1 MSDLFDKGIKLS
13 SGFSLG
19 AKSPLD
25 TREVVEDI
33 SERDALITSNIAYEG
48 MIVYVKTEKKHY
60 KLVNLTTP
68 KWEELGSGS
77 GGDLSD
83 YQKIDEDT
91 LTTNDKTIPGA
102 IYELDAEIG
111 NATHYEK
118 DDTNTGLIVVA
129 DGTLTDNTTEIEE
142 KDVLGIAAVGEY
154 VKLVNA
160 TGINKILEDT
170 DDRLNK
176 IETVKN
182 ADFKQAIIDEVLDGV
197 QPKYVTQAEYDSLSD
212 VDKNNPKI
220 EYHITDA
227 PIVEY
232 QLKTDNTLTTT
243 DKTTTGAINELDAEI
258 GDLSTLKTTDKT
270 SIVDS
275 MNELFDDKVNTT
287 DVVDNLTST
296 DIDKPLSA
304 NQGKVLKDEIGDLN
318 DLTTT
323 NQNDLVSAINEHDIE
338 IGDLTQLKTTN
349 QTSLVE
355 STNELVDEI
364 GDKREFTPKHYELD
378 NATGVYEV
386 VADNAEPF
394 DELTQ
399 VKLTDAN
406 KNNESTPFV
415 VGDKVNLVDEVTTKP
430 ASGVFKYI
438 DNAILSAQLSGEEVD
453 LSGYQEKQDD
463 ALKTNDK
470 TVTGAINQLVDILTV
485 APTYVEPTLALTANP
500 STLKQ
505 EVGTK
510 ITPIL
515 SYTFTQND
523 AGAETSHTF
532 SPVDSETQAQLT
544 IVEGD
549 NIEYSVTVN
558 YGAGTQKADNFG
570 NLSGEAIQAG
580 SLTKTLKYVGYRKN
594 FYVADAGTVA
604 PTDSAEVR
612 ALTSFSTG
620 TQRIN
625 VAPNSQRI
633 VVACPSTK
641 TLTSAKYVEQG
652 NAEYKDNFT
661 LTTVQVSGATDGV
674 DLINYNVYTYVFAI
688 PNSAAMTF
696 NISIA

>member
-60 KLVNLTTP
+60 KLVDLTTP
-68 KWEELGSGS
+68 EWKELGSGS

-102 IYELDAEIG
+102 INELDAEIG
-111 NATHYEK
+111 NTTHYEK

-142 KDVLGIAAVGEY
+142 KDVLGIATVGEY

-170 DDRLNK
+170 DDRLDK

-212 VDKNNPKI
+212 LDKNNPKI

-232 QLKTDNTLTTT
+232 QLKTDDDLTTT

-258 GDLSTLKTTDKT
+258 GD
-270 SIVDS
+270 
-275 MNELFDDKVNTT
+275 
-287 DVVDNLTST
+287 
-296 DIDKPLSA
+296 
-304 NQGKVLKDEIGDLN
+304 
-318 DLTTT
+318 
-323 NQNDLVSAINEHDIE
+323 
-338 IGDLTQLKTTN
+338 
-349 QTSLVE
+349 
-355 STNELVDEI
+355 
-364 GDKREFTPKHYELD
+364 KREFTPKHYELD
-378 NATGVYEV
+378 SATGVYEV

-438 DNAILSAQLSGEEVD
+438 DNAIAQAQLGGEEVD

-558 YGAGTQKADNFG
+558 YGAGAQKADNFG

-633 VVACPSTK
+633 VIACPGTK
-641 TLTSAKYVEQG
+641 TLASAKYVEQG

-661 LTTVQVSGATDGV
+661 LTTVQVSGATDGK
-674 DLINYNVYTYVFAI
+674 DLIDYNVYTYVFAI

>member
-60 KLVNLTTP
+60 KLVDLTTP
-68 KWEELGSGS
+68 EWEELGSGS

-102 IYELDAEIG
+102 INELDAEIG
-111 NATHYEK
+111 NTTHYEK
-118 DDTNTGLIVVA
+118 DDANTGLIVVA

-142 KDVLGIAAVGEY
+142 KDVLGIATVGEY

-170 DDRLNK
+170 DDRLDK

-182 ADFKQAIIDEVLDGV
+182 ADFKQAIIDEILDGV

-212 VDKNNPKI
+212 SDKNNPKI

-232 QLKTDNTLTTT
+232 QLKTDDDLTTT

-258 GDLSTLKTTDKT
+258 GD
-270 SIVDS
+270 
-275 MNELFDDKVNTT
+275 
-287 DVVDNLTST
+287 
-296 DIDKPLSA
+296 
-304 NQGKVLKDEIGDLN
+304 
-318 DLTTT
+318 
-323 NQNDLVSAINEHDIE
+323 
-338 IGDLTQLKTTN
+338 
-349 QTSLVE
+349 
-355 STNELVDEI
+355 
-364 GDKREFTPKHYELD
+364 KREFTPKHYELD
-378 NATGVYEV
+378 SATGVYEV

-438 DNAILSAQLSGEEVD
+438 DNAIAQAQLGGEEVD

-532 SPVDSETQAQLT
+532 SPIDSETQAQLT

-580 SLTKTLKYVGYRKN
+580 SLTEALKYVGYRKK

-612 ALTSFSTG
+612 ALTAFSTG

-633 VVACPSTK
+633 VIACPSTK

>member
-60 KLVNLTTP
+60 KLVDLTTP
-68 KWEELGSGS
+68 EWKELGSGS

-102 IYELDAEIG
+102 INELDAEIG

-142 KDVLGIAAVGEY
+142 KDVLGIATVGEY

-170 DDRLNK
+170 DDRLDK

-182 ADFKQAIIDEVLDGV
+182 ADFKQAIIDEILDGV

-212 VDKNNPKI
+212 ADKNNPKI

-232 QLKTDNTLTTT
+232 QLKTDDDLTTT

-258 GDLSTLKTTDKT
+258 GD
-270 SIVDS
+270 
-275 MNELFDDKVNTT
+275 
-287 DVVDNLTST
+287 
-296 DIDKPLSA
+296 
-304 NQGKVLKDEIGDLN
+304 
-318 DLTTT
+318 
-323 NQNDLVSAINEHDIE
+323 
-338 IGDLTQLKTTN
+338 
-349 QTSLVE
+349 
-355 STNELVDEI
+355 
-364 GDKREFTPKHYELD
+364 KREFTPKHYELD
-378 NATGVYEV
+378 SATGVYEV

-438 DNAILSAQLSGEEVD
+438 DNAIAQAQLGGEEVD

-558 YGAGTQKADNFG
+558 YGAGAQKADNFG

-594 FYVADAGTVA
+594 FYVADVGTIA
-604 PTDSAEVR
+604 PTNSAEVR

>member
-60 KLVNLTTP
+60 KLVDLTTP

-77 GGDLSD
+77 SGDLSD

-102 IYELDAEIG
+102 INELDAEIG
-111 NATHYEK
+111 NTTHYEK

-142 KDVLGIAAVGEY
+142 KDVLGIATVGEY

-170 DDRLNK
+170 DDRLDK

-232 QLKTDNTLTTT
+232 QLKTDDDLTTT

-258 GDLSTLKTTDKT
+258 GD
-270 SIVDS
+270 
-275 MNELFDDKVNTT
+275 
-287 DVVDNLTST
+287 
-296 DIDKPLSA
+296 
-304 NQGKVLKDEIGDLN
+304 
-318 DLTTT
+318 
-323 NQNDLVSAINEHDIE
+323 
-338 IGDLTQLKTTN
+338 
-349 QTSLVE
+349 
-355 STNELVDEI
+355 
-364 GDKREFTPKHYELD
+364 KREFTPKHYELD
-378 NATGVYEV
+378 SATGVYEV

-438 DNAILSAQLSGEEVD
+438 DNAITQAELGGEEVD

-532 SPVDSETQAQLT
+532 SPIDSETQAQLT

-558 YGAGTQKADNFG
+558 YGAGAQKADNFG

-612 ALTSFSTG
+612 ALTAFSTG

-661 LTTVQVSGATDGV
+661 LTTVQVSGATDGE

>member
-60 KLVNLTTP
+60 KLVDLTTP

-102 IYELDAEIG
+102 INELDAEIG
-111 NATHYEK
+111 NVTHYEK

-142 KDVLGIAAVGEY
+142 KDVLGIATVGEY

-170 DDRLNK
+170 DDRLDK

-182 ADFKQAIIDEVLDGV
+182 ADFKQAIIDEILDGV

-212 VDKNNPKI
+212 ADKNNPKI

-232 QLKTDNTLTTT
+232 QLKTDDDLTTT

-258 GDLSTLKTTDKT
+258 GD
-270 SIVDS
+270 
-275 MNELFDDKVNTT
+275 
-287 DVVDNLTST
+287 
-296 DIDKPLSA
+296 
-304 NQGKVLKDEIGDLN
+304 
-318 DLTTT
+318 
-323 NQNDLVSAINEHDIE
+323 
-338 IGDLTQLKTTN
+338 
-349 QTSLVE
+349 
-355 STNELVDEI
+355 
-364 GDKREFTPKHYELD
+364 KREFTPKHYELD
-378 NATGVYEV
+378 SATGVYEV
-386 VADNAEPF
+386 VADDADPF

-438 DNAILSAQLSGEEVD
+438 DNAIAQAQLGGEEVD

-558 YGAGTQKADNFG
+558 YGAGAQKADNFG

-620 TQRIN
+620 AQRIN

-633 VVACPSTK
+633 VIACPSTK

-661 LTTVQVSGATDGV
+661 LTTVQVSGATDGK
-674 DLINYNVYTYVFAI
+674 DLIDYNVYTYVFAI

>member
-25 TREVVEDI
+25 TREVVKDI

-60 KLVNLTTP
+60 KLVDLTTP
-68 KWEELGSGS
+68 EWKELGSGS

-102 IYELDAEIG
+102 INELDAEIG
-111 NATHYEK
+111 NTTHYEK

-170 DDRLNK
+170 DNRLDK

-182 ADFKQAIIDEVLDGV
+182 ADFKQAIIDEILDGV

-212 VDKNNPKI
+212 ADKNNPKI

-227 PIVEY
+227 PVVEY
-232 QLKTDNTLTTT
+232 QLKTDNDLTTT

-258 GDLSTLKTTDKT
+258 GD
-270 SIVDS
+270 
-275 MNELFDDKVNTT
+275 
-287 DVVDNLTST
+287 
-296 DIDKPLSA
+296 
-304 NQGKVLKDEIGDLN
+304 
-318 DLTTT
+318 
-323 NQNDLVSAINEHDIE
+323 
-338 IGDLTQLKTTN
+338 
-349 QTSLVE
+349 
-355 STNELVDEI
+355 
-364 GDKREFTPKHYELD
+364 KREFTPKHYELD
-378 NATGVYEV
+378 SATGVYEV

-438 DNAILSAQLSGEEVD
+438 DNAIAQAQLGGEEVD

-532 SPVDSETQAQLT
+532 SPIDSETQAQLT

-558 YGAGTQKADNFG
+558 YGAGAQKADNFG

-612 ALTSFSTG
+612 ALTAFSTG

-661 LTTVQVSGATDGV
+661 LTTVQVSGATDGK

>member
-60 KLVNLTTP
+60 KLVDLTTP

-102 IYELDAEIG
+102 INELDAEIG
-111 NATHYEK
+111 NTTHYEK

-142 KDVLGIAAVGEY
+142 KDVLGIATVGEY

-170 DDRLNK
+170 DDRLDK

-212 VDKNNPKI
+212 ADKNNPKI

-232 QLKTDNTLTTT
+232 QLKTDDDLTTT

-258 GDLSTLKTTDKT
+258 GD
-270 SIVDS
+270 
-275 MNELFDDKVNTT
+275 
-287 DVVDNLTST
+287 
-296 DIDKPLSA
+296 
-304 NQGKVLKDEIGDLN
+304 
-318 DLTTT
+318 
-323 NQNDLVSAINEHDIE
+323 
-338 IGDLTQLKTTN
+338 
-349 QTSLVE
+349 
-355 STNELVDEI
+355 
-364 GDKREFTPKHYELD
+364 KREFTPKHYELD
-378 NATGVYEV
+378 SATGVYEV

-453 LSGYQEKQDD
+453 LSGYQEKQDNT
-463 ALKTNDK
+463 LKTNDK

-558 YGAGTQKADNFG
+558 YGAGAQKADNFG

-633 VVACPSTK
+633 VIACPSTK

-661 LTTVQVSGATDGV
+661 LTTVQVSGATDGK

>member
-60 KLVNLTTP
+60 KLVDLTTP
-68 KWEELGSGS
+68 EWKELGSGS

-102 IYELDAEIG
+102 INELDAEIG
-111 NATHYEK
+111 NITHYEK

-142 KDVLGIAAVGEY
+142 KDVLGIATVGEY

-170 DDRLNK
+170 DDRLDK

-182 ADFKQAIIDEVLDGV
+182 ADFKQAIIDEILDGV

-212 VDKNNPKI
+212 SDKNNPKI

-232 QLKTDNTLTTT
+232 QLKTDDDLTTT
-243 DKTTTGAINELDAEI
+243 DKTTTGAIKELDA
-258 GDLSTLKTTDKT
+258 
-270 SIVDS
+270 
-275 MNELFDDKVNTT
+275 
-287 DVVDNLTST
+287 
-296 DIDKPLSA
+296 
-304 NQGKVLKDEIGDLN
+304 
-318 DLTTT
+318 
-323 NQNDLVSAINEHDIE
+323 
-338 IGDLTQLKTTN
+338 
-349 QTSLVE
+349 
-355 STNELVDEI
+355 EI

-378 NATGVYEV
+378 SATGVYEV

-438 DNAILSAQLSGEEVD
+438 DNAIAQAQLGGEEVD

-532 SPVDSETQAQLT
+532 SPIDSETQAQLT

-558 YGAGTQKADNFG
+558 YGAGAQKADNFG

-661 LTTVQVSGATDGV
+661 LTTVQVSGATDGK
-674 DLINYNVYTYVFAI
+674 DLIDYNVYTYVFAI

>member
-25 TREVVEDI
+25 TREVVENI

-60 KLVNLTTP
+60 KLVDLTTP

-102 IYELDAEIG
+102 INELDAEIG

-170 DDRLNK
+170 DDRLDK

-182 ADFKQAIIDEVLDGV
+182 ADFKQAIIDEILDGV

-212 VDKNNPKI
+212 ADKNNPKI

-232 QLKTDNTLTTT
+232 QLKTDNDLTTT

-258 GDLSTLKTTDKT
+258 GD
-270 SIVDS
+270 
-275 MNELFDDKVNTT
+275 
-287 DVVDNLTST
+287 
-296 DIDKPLSA
+296 
-304 NQGKVLKDEIGDLN
+304 
-318 DLTTT
+318 
-323 NQNDLVSAINEHDIE
+323 
-338 IGDLTQLKTTN
+338 
-349 QTSLVE
+349 
-355 STNELVDEI
+355 
-364 GDKREFTPKHYELD
+364 KREFTPKHYELD
-378 NATGVYEV
+378 SATGVYEV

-438 DNAILSAQLSGEEVD
+438 DNAIAQAQLGGEEVD

-558 YGAGTQKADNFG
+558 YGAGAQKADNFG

-633 VVACPSTK
+633 VIACPSTK

-661 LTTVQVSGATDGV
+661 LTTVQVSGATDGK

>member
-60 KLVNLTTP
+60 KLVDLTTP
-68 KWEELGSGS
+68 EWKELGSGS

-102 IYELDAEIG
+102 INELDAEIG
-111 NATHYEK
+111 NTTHYEK

-142 KDVLGIAAVGEY
+142 KDVLGIATVGEY

-170 DDRLNK
+170 NDRLDK

-197 QPKYVTQAEYDSLSD
+197 QPKYVTQAEYDSLGD
-212 VDKNNPKI
+212 ADKNNPKI

-232 QLKTDNTLTTT
+232 QLKTDDDLTTT

-258 GDLSTLKTTDKT
+258 GD
-270 SIVDS
+270 
-275 MNELFDDKVNTT
+275 
-287 DVVDNLTST
+287 
-296 DIDKPLSA
+296 
-304 NQGKVLKDEIGDLN
+304 
-318 DLTTT
+318 
-323 NQNDLVSAINEHDIE
+323 
-338 IGDLTQLKTTN
+338 
-349 QTSLVE
+349 
-355 STNELVDEI
+355 
-364 GDKREFTPKHYELD
+364 KREFTPKHYELD
-378 NATGVYEV
+378 SATGVYEV

-438 DNAILSAQLSGEEVD
+438 DNAIAQAQLGGEEVD

-558 YGAGTQKADNFG
+558 YGAGAQKADNFG

-633 VVACPSTK
+633 VIACPSTK

-661 LTTVQVSGATDGV
+661 LTTVQVSGATDGK

>member
-60 KLVNLTTP
+60 KLVDLTTP
-68 KWEELGSGS
+68 EWKELGSGS

-102 IYELDAEIG
+102 INELDAEIG

-118 DDTNTGLIVVA
+118 DDTNTGLIVVS

-142 KDVLGIAAVGEY
+142 KDVLGIATVGEY

-170 DDRLNK
+170 DDRLDK

-182 ADFKQAIIDEVLDGV
+182 ADFKQAIIDEILDGV

-212 VDKNNPKI
+212 ADKNNPKI

-232 QLKTDNTLTTT
+232 QLKTDDDLTTT

-258 GDLSTLKTTDKT
+258 GD
-270 SIVDS
+270 
-275 MNELFDDKVNTT
+275 
-287 DVVDNLTST
+287 
-296 DIDKPLSA
+296 
-304 NQGKVLKDEIGDLN
+304 
-318 DLTTT
+318 
-323 NQNDLVSAINEHDIE
+323 
-338 IGDLTQLKTTN
+338 
-349 QTSLVE
+349 
-355 STNELVDEI
+355 
-364 GDKREFTPKHYELD
+364 KREFTPKHYELD
-378 NATGVYEV
+378 SATGVYEV

-438 DNAILSAQLSGEEVD
+438 DNAIAQAQLGGEEVD

-594 FYVADAGTVA
+594 FYVADVGTIA
-604 PTDSAEVR
+604 PTNSAEVR

-633 VVACPSTK
+633 VIACPSTK

>member
-60 KLVNLTTP
+60 KLVDLTTP
-68 KWEELGSGS
+68 EWKELGSGS

-102 IYELDAEIG
+102 INELDAEIG
-111 NATHYEK
+111 NITHYEK

-142 KDVLGIAAVGEY
+142 KDVLGIATVGEY

-170 DDRLNK
+170 DDRLDK

-182 ADFKQAIIDEVLDGV
+182 ADFKQAIIDEILDGV

-212 VDKNNPKI
+212 ADKNNPKI

-232 QLKTDNTLTTT
+232 QLKTDDDLTTT

-258 GDLSTLKTTDKT
+258 GD
-270 SIVDS
+270 
-275 MNELFDDKVNTT
+275 
-287 DVVDNLTST
+287 
-296 DIDKPLSA
+296 
-304 NQGKVLKDEIGDLN
+304 
-318 DLTTT
+318 
-323 NQNDLVSAINEHDIE
+323 
-338 IGDLTQLKTTN
+338 
-349 QTSLVE
+349 
-355 STNELVDEI
+355 
-364 GDKREFTPKHYELD
+364 KREFTPKHYELD
-378 NATGVYEV
+378 SATGVYEV

-438 DNAILSAQLSGEEVD
+438 DNAIAQAQLGGEEVD

-558 YGAGTQKADNFG
+558 YGAGAQKADNFG

-633 VVACPSTK
+633 VIACPSTK

-661 LTTVQVSGATDGV
+661 LTTVQVSGATDGK
-674 DLINYNVYTYVFAI
+674 DLIDYNVYTYVFAI

>member
-60 KLVNLTTP
+60 KLVDLTTP
-68 KWEELGSGS
+68 EWKELGSGS

-102 IYELDAEIG
+102 INELDAEIG

-142 KDVLGIAAVGEY
+142 KDVLGIATVGEY

-170 DDRLNK
+170 DDRLDK

-182 ADFKQAIIDEVLDGV
+182 ADFKQAIIDEILDGV

-212 VDKNNPKI
+212 SDKNNPKI

-232 QLKTDNTLTTT
+232 QLKTDDTLTTT

-258 GDLSTLKTTDKT
+258 GD
-270 SIVDS
+270 
-275 MNELFDDKVNTT
+275 
-287 DVVDNLTST
+287 
-296 DIDKPLSA
+296 
-304 NQGKVLKDEIGDLN
+304 
-318 DLTTT
+318 
-323 NQNDLVSAINEHDIE
+323 
-338 IGDLTQLKTTN
+338 
-349 QTSLVE
+349 
-355 STNELVDEI
+355 
-364 GDKREFTPKHYELD
+364 KREFTPKHYELD
-378 NATGVYEV
+378 SATGVYEV

-394 DELTQ
+394 DKLTQ

-438 DNAILSAQLSGEEVD
+438 DNAIAQAQLGGEEVD

-558 YGAGTQKADNFG
+558 YGAGAQKADNFG

-661 LTTVQVSGATDGV
+661 LTTVQVSGATDGE

>member
-60 KLVNLTTP
+60 KLVDLTTP

-102 IYELDAEIG
+102 INELDAEIG

-142 KDVLGIAAVGEY
+142 KDVLGIATVGEY

-170 DDRLNK
+170 DDRLDK

-232 QLKTDNTLTTT
+232 QLKTDNDLTTT

-258 GDLSTLKTTDKT
+258 GD
-270 SIVDS
+270 
-275 MNELFDDKVNTT
+275 
-287 DVVDNLTST
+287 
-296 DIDKPLSA
+296 
-304 NQGKVLKDEIGDLN
+304 
-318 DLTTT
+318 
-323 NQNDLVSAINEHDIE
+323 
-338 IGDLTQLKTTN
+338 
-349 QTSLVE
+349 
-355 STNELVDEI
+355 
-364 GDKREFTPKHYELD
+364 KREFTPKHYELD
-378 NATGVYEV
+378 SATGVYEV

-438 DNAILSAQLSGEEVD
+438 DNAIAQAQLGGEEVD

-558 YGAGTQKADNFG
+558 YGAGAQKADNFG

-612 ALTSFSTG
+612 ALTAFSTG

-633 VVACPSTK
+633 VIACPSTK

-661 LTTVQVSGATDGV
+661 LTTVQVSGATDGK
-674 DLINYNVYTYVFAI
+674 DLIDYNVYTYVFAI

>member
-1 MSDLFDKGIKLS
+1 MANNNSPVLYGQLVRFSNNVKANFIHKPVKADGSIDTGKEGQFLGLDSNLNVIWTDVKQGLLLLVTSLPTVNADIDKEKIYVVEGLEDDGITKKYDKYINIDGTTNGWVALS
-13 SGFSLG
+13 SG
-19 AKSPLD
+19 
-25 TREVVEDI
+25 T
-33 SERDALITSNIAYEG
+33 
-48 MIVYVKTEKKHY
+48 
-60 KLVNLTTP
+60 
-68 KWEELGSGS
+68 
-77 GGDLSD
+77 
-83 YQKIDEDT
+83 T
-91 LTTNDKTIPGA
+91 LTPFDIEKYLYALDGTDPTKVDKDAPLFIPTPSVAGLEKQ
-102 IYELDAEIG
+102 ILTLDANLKPIWDDSLIVRIDDLDSKIG
-111 NATHYEK
+111 KPTHYEK
-118 DDTNTGLIVVA
+118 DDTNTGLIVVS

-142 KDVLGIAAVGEY
+142 KDVLGIATVGEY

-170 DDRLNK
+170 DDRLDK

-182 ADFKQAIIDEVLDGV
+182 ADFKQAIIDEILDGV

-212 VDKNNPKI
+212 ADKNNPKI

-232 QLKTDNTLTTT
+232 QLKTDDDLTTT

-258 GDLSTLKTTDKT
+258 GD
-270 SIVDS
+270 
-275 MNELFDDKVNTT
+275 
-287 DVVDNLTST
+287 
-296 DIDKPLSA
+296 
-304 NQGKVLKDEIGDLN
+304 
-318 DLTTT
+318 
-323 NQNDLVSAINEHDIE
+323 
-338 IGDLTQLKTTN
+338 
-349 QTSLVE
+349 
-355 STNELVDEI
+355 
-364 GDKREFTPKHYELD
+364 KREFTPKHYELD
-378 NATGVYEV
+378 SATGVYEV

-406 KNNESTPFV
+406 KNNEGTLFV

-438 DNAILSAQLSGEEVD
+438 DNAIAQAQLGGEEVD

-558 YGAGTQKADNFG
+558 YGAGAQKADNFG

-594 FYVADAGTVA
+594 FYVADAGTAA

-633 VVACPSTK
+633 VIACPGTK

-661 LTTVQVSGATDGV
+661 LTTVQVSGATDGK
-674 DLINYNVYTYVFAI
+674 DLIDYNVYTYVFAI

>member
-60 KLVNLTTP
+60 KLVDLTTP
-68 KWEELGSGS
+68 EWKELGSGS

-102 IYELDAEIG
+102 INELDAEIG
-111 NATHYEK
+111 NTTHYEK

-142 KDVLGIAAVGEY
+142 KDVLGIATVGEY

-170 DDRLNK
+170 DDRLDK

-182 ADFKQAIIDEVLDGV
+182 ADFKQAIIDEILDGV
-197 QPKYVTQAEYDSLSD
+197 QPKYVTQAEYDALSD
-212 VDKNNPKI
+212 TDKNNPKI

-232 QLKTDNTLTTT
+232 QLKTDDDLTTT

-258 GDLSTLKTTDKT
+258 GD
-270 SIVDS
+270 
-275 MNELFDDKVNTT
+275 
-287 DVVDNLTST
+287 
-296 DIDKPLSA
+296 
-304 NQGKVLKDEIGDLN
+304 
-318 DLTTT
+318 
-323 NQNDLVSAINEHDIE
+323 
-338 IGDLTQLKTTN
+338 
-349 QTSLVE
+349 
-355 STNELVDEI
+355 
-364 GDKREFTPKHYELD
+364 KREFTPKHYELD
-378 NATGVYEV
+378 SATGVYEV

-438 DNAILSAQLSGEEVD
+438 DNAIAQAQLGGEEVD

-558 YGAGTQKADNFG
+558 YGAGAQKADNFG

-612 ALTSFSTG
+612 ALTAFSTG

-633 VVACPSTK
+633 VIACPGTK
-641 TLTSAKYVEQG
+641 TLASAKYVEQG

-661 LTTVQVSGATDGV
+661 LTTVQVSGATDGK

>member
-25 TREVVEDI
+25 TREVVKDI

-60 KLVNLTTP
+60 KLVDLTTP

-102 IYELDAEIG
+102 INELDAEIG
-111 NATHYEK
+111 NTTHYEK

-142 KDVLGIAAVGEY
+142 KDVLGIATVGEY

-170 DDRLNK
+170 DDRLDK

-182 ADFKQAIIDEVLDGV
+182 ADFKQAIIDEILDGV

-212 VDKNNPKI
+212 ADKNNPKI

-232 QLKTDNTLTTT
+232 QLKTDDDLTTT

-258 GDLSTLKTTDKT
+258 GD
-270 SIVDS
+270 
-275 MNELFDDKVNTT
+275 
-287 DVVDNLTST
+287 
-296 DIDKPLSA
+296 
-304 NQGKVLKDEIGDLN
+304 
-318 DLTTT
+318 
-323 NQNDLVSAINEHDIE
+323 
-338 IGDLTQLKTTN
+338 
-349 QTSLVE
+349 
-355 STNELVDEI
+355 
-364 GDKREFTPKHYELD
+364 KREFTPKHYELD
-378 NATGVYEV
+378 SATGVYEV

-438 DNAILSAQLSGEEVD
+438 DNAIAQAQLGGEEVD

-558 YGAGTQKADNFG
+558 YGAGAQKADNFG

-612 ALTSFSTG
+612 ALTAFSTG

-625 VAPNSQRI
+625 VAPSSQRI
-633 VVACPSTK
+633 VIACPGTK

-661 LTTVQVSGATDGV
+661 LTTVQVSGATDGK
-674 DLINYNVYTYVFAI
+674 DLIDYNVYTYVFAI

>member
-60 KLVNLTTP
+60 KLVDLTTP
-68 KWEELGSGS
+68 EWKELGSGS

-102 IYELDAEIG
+102 INELDAEIG
-111 NATHYEK
+111 NITHYEK

-170 DDRLNK
+170 DDRLDK

-182 ADFKQAIIDEVLDGV
+182 ADFKQAIIDEILDGV

-212 VDKNNPKI
+212 ADKNNPKI

-232 QLKTDNTLTTT
+232 QLKTDDDLTTT

-258 GDLSTLKTTDKT
+258 GD
-270 SIVDS
+270 
-275 MNELFDDKVNTT
+275 
-287 DVVDNLTST
+287 
-296 DIDKPLSA
+296 
-304 NQGKVLKDEIGDLN
+304 
-318 DLTTT
+318 
-323 NQNDLVSAINEHDIE
+323 
-338 IGDLTQLKTTN
+338 
-349 QTSLVE
+349 
-355 STNELVDEI
+355 
-364 GDKREFTPKHYELD
+364 KREFTPKHYELD
-378 NATGVYEV
+378 SATGVYEV

-532 SPVDSETQAQLT
+532 SPIDSETQAQLT

-558 YGAGTQKADNFG
+558 YGAGAQKADNFG

-594 FYVADAGTVA
+594 FYVADAGTVT

-612 ALTSFSTG
+612 ALTAFSTG

-633 VVACPSTK
+633 VIACPSTK

-661 LTTVQVSGATDGV
+661 LTTVQVSGATDGK

>member
-48 MIVYVKTEKKHY
+48 MIIYVKTEKKHY
-60 KLVNLTTP
+60 KLVDLTTP

-102 IYELDAEIG
+102 INELDAEIG

-142 KDVLGIAAVGEY
+142 KDVLGIATVGEY

-170 DDRLNK
+170 DDRLDK

-182 ADFKQAIIDEVLDGV
+182 ADFKQAIIDEILDGV
-197 QPKYVTQAEYDSLSD
+197 QPKYVTQVEYDALSD
-212 VDKNNPKI
+212 TDKNNPKI

-232 QLKTDNTLTTT
+232 QLKTDDDLTTT

-258 GDLSTLKTTDKT
+258 GD
-270 SIVDS
+270 
-275 MNELFDDKVNTT
+275 
-287 DVVDNLTST
+287 
-296 DIDKPLSA
+296 
-304 NQGKVLKDEIGDLN
+304 
-318 DLTTT
+318 
-323 NQNDLVSAINEHDIE
+323 
-338 IGDLTQLKTTN
+338 
-349 QTSLVE
+349 
-355 STNELVDEI
+355 
-364 GDKREFTPKHYELD
+364 KREFTPKHYELD
-378 NATGVYEV
+378 SATGVYEV

-438 DNAILSAQLSGEEVD
+438 DNAIAQAQLGGEEVD

-470 TVTGAINQLVDILTV
+470 TVTGAINQLVNILTV

-544 IVEGD
+544 IVEGN

-558 YGAGTQKADNFG
+558 YDEGSQKQDNFG
-570 NLSGEAIQAG
+570 NLNGTPVQSG
-580 SLTKTLKYVGYRKN
+580 SLTAKTRYIGYRNMFYGVNTTNNTYTDSDSIRGLANKKEVGNVTITVPAGSRQIVIAVPSGKTLGKCSY
-594 FYVADAGTVA
+594 
-604 PTDSAEVR
+604 
-612 ALTSFSTG
+612 
-620 TQRIN
+620 I
-625 VAPNSQRI
+625 
-633 VVACPSTK
+633 
-641 TLTSAKYVEQG
+641 EQG
-652 NAEYKDNFT
+652 NADYKDNFV
-661 LTTVQVSGATDGV
+661 LSTVQVAGATSGQ
-674 DLINYNVYTYVFAI
+674 DLKDYNVYIYDLSI
-688 PNSAAMTF
+688 PNSSVMTF
-696 NISIA
+696 NVTIA

>member
-60 KLVNLTTP
+60 KLVDLTTP

-102 IYELDAEIG
+102 INELDAEIG
-111 NATHYEK
+111 NTTHYEK

-142 KDVLGIAAVGEY
+142 KDVLGIATVGEY

-170 DDRLNK
+170 DDRLDK
-176 IETVKN
+176 IETVTN
-182 ADFKQAIIDEVLDGV
+182 AAFKQAIIDEILDGV

-212 VDKNNPKI
+212 ADKNNPKI

-232 QLKTDNTLTTT
+232 QLKTDDDLTTT
-243 DKTTTGAINELDAEI
+243 DKTTTGAINELDAE
-258 GDLSTLKTTDKT
+258 L
-270 SIVDS
+270 
-275 MNELFDDKVNTT
+275 
-287 DVVDNLTST
+287 
-296 DIDKPLSA
+296 
-304 NQGKVLKDEIGDLN
+304 
-318 DLTTT
+318 
-323 NQNDLVSAINEHDIE
+323 
-338 IGDLTQLKTTN
+338 
-349 QTSLVE
+349 
-355 STNELVDEI
+355 

-378 NATGVYEV
+378 SATGVYEV

-438 DNAILSAQLSGEEVD
+438 DNAITQAQLGGEEVD

-558 YGAGTQKADNFG
+558 YGAGAQKADNFG

-612 ALTSFSTG
+612 ALTAFSTG

-633 VVACPSTK
+633 VIACPSTK

-661 LTTVQVSGATDGV
+661 LTTVQVSGATDGK

>member
-60 KLVNLTTP
+60 KLVDLTTP
-68 KWEELGSGS
+68 EWKELGSGS

-102 IYELDAEIG
+102 INELDAEIG
-111 NATHYEK
+111 NTTHYEK

-142 KDVLGIAAVGEY
+142 KDVLGIATVGEY

-170 DDRLNK
+170 DDRLDK

-212 VDKNNPKI
+212 ADKNNPKI

-232 QLKTDNTLTTT
+232 QLKTDDDLTTT

-258 GDLSTLKTTDKT
+258 GD
-270 SIVDS
+270 
-275 MNELFDDKVNTT
+275 
-287 DVVDNLTST
+287 
-296 DIDKPLSA
+296 
-304 NQGKVLKDEIGDLN
+304 
-318 DLTTT
+318 
-323 NQNDLVSAINEHDIE
+323 
-338 IGDLTQLKTTN
+338 
-349 QTSLVE
+349 
-355 STNELVDEI
+355 
-364 GDKREFTPKHYELD
+364 KREFTPKHYELD
-378 NATGVYEV
+378 SATGVYEV

-438 DNAILSAQLSGEEVD
+438 DNAIAQAQLGGEEVD

-558 YGAGTQKADNFG
+558 YGAGAQKADNFG

-633 VVACPSTK
+633 VIACPGTK

-661 LTTVQVSGATDGV
+661 LTTVQVSGATDGK

>member
-60 KLVNLTTP
+60 KLVDLTTP

-102 IYELDAEIG
+102 INELDAEIG
-111 NATHYEK
+111 NTTHYEK

-142 KDVLGIAAVGEY
+142 KDVLGIATVGEY

-170 DDRLNK
+170 DDRLDK

-212 VDKNNPKI
+212 TDKNNPKI

-232 QLKTDNTLTTT
+232 QLKTDDDLTTT

-258 GDLSTLKTTDKT
+258 GD
-270 SIVDS
+270 
-275 MNELFDDKVNTT
+275 
-287 DVVDNLTST
+287 
-296 DIDKPLSA
+296 
-304 NQGKVLKDEIGDLN
+304 
-318 DLTTT
+318 
-323 NQNDLVSAINEHDIE
+323 
-338 IGDLTQLKTTN
+338 
-349 QTSLVE
+349 
-355 STNELVDEI
+355 
-364 GDKREFTPKHYELD
+364 KREFTPKHYELD
-378 NATGVYEV
+378 SATGVYEV

-438 DNAILSAQLSGEEVD
+438 DNAIAQAQLGGEEVD

-558 YGAGTQKADNFG
+558 YGAGAQKADNFG

-612 ALTSFSTG
+612 ALTAFSTG

-625 VAPNSQRI
+625 VAPSSQRI
-633 VVACPSTK
+633 VIACPGTK

-661 LTTVQVSGATDGV
+661 LTTVQVSGATDGK
-674 DLINYNVYTYVFAI
+674 DLIDYNVYTYVFAI

>member
-60 KLVNLTTP
+60 KLVDLTTP
-68 KWEELGSGS
+68 EWKELGSGS

-102 IYELDAEIG
+102 INELDAEIG
-111 NATHYEK
+111 NTTHYEK

-170 DDRLNK
+170 DDRLDK

-182 ADFKQAIIDEVLDGV
+182 ADFKQAIIDEILDGV

-212 VDKNNPKI
+212 ADKNNPKI

-232 QLKTDNTLTTT
+232 QLKTDDDLTTT

-258 GDLSTLKTTDKT
+258 GD
-270 SIVDS
+270 
-275 MNELFDDKVNTT
+275 
-287 DVVDNLTST
+287 
-296 DIDKPLSA
+296 
-304 NQGKVLKDEIGDLN
+304 
-318 DLTTT
+318 
-323 NQNDLVSAINEHDIE
+323 
-338 IGDLTQLKTTN
+338 
-349 QTSLVE
+349 
-355 STNELVDEI
+355 
-364 GDKREFTPKHYELD
+364 KREFTPKHYELD
-378 NATGVYEV
+378 SATGVYEV

-438 DNAILSAQLSGEEVD
+438 DNAIAQAQLGGEEVD

-558 YGAGTQKADNFG
+558 YGAGAQKADNFG

-633 VVACPSTK
+633 VIACPGTK

-661 LTTVQVSGATDGV
+661 LTTVQVSGATDGK
-674 DLINYNVYTYVFAI
+674 DLIDYNVYTYVFAI

>member
-60 KLVNLTTP
+60 KLVDLTTP

-102 IYELDAEIG
+102 INELDAEIG
-111 NATHYEK
+111 NTTHYEK

-170 DDRLNK
+170 DDRLDK

-212 VDKNNPKI
+212 SDKNNPKI

-232 QLKTDNTLTTT
+232 QLKTDDDLTTT

-258 GDLSTLKTTDKT
+258 GD
-270 SIVDS
+270 
-275 MNELFDDKVNTT
+275 
-287 DVVDNLTST
+287 
-296 DIDKPLSA
+296 
-304 NQGKVLKDEIGDLN
+304 
-318 DLTTT
+318 
-323 NQNDLVSAINEHDIE
+323 
-338 IGDLTQLKTTN
+338 
-349 QTSLVE
+349 
-355 STNELVDEI
+355 
-364 GDKREFTPKHYELD
+364 KREFTPKHYELD
-378 NATGVYEV
+378 SATGVYEV

-438 DNAILSAQLSGEEVD
+438 DNAIAQAQLGGEEVD

-558 YGAGTQKADNFG
+558 YGAGAQKADNFG

-633 VVACPSTK
+633 VIACPGTK

-661 LTTVQVSGATDGV
+661 LTTVQVSGATDGK
-674 DLINYNVYTYVFAI
+674 DLIDYNVYTYVFAI

>member
-60 KLVNLTTP
+60 KLVDLTTP
-68 KWEELGSGS
+68 EWKELGSGS

-102 IYELDAEIG
+102 INELDAEIG
-111 NATHYEK
+111 NTTHYEK

-142 KDVLGIAAVGEY
+142 KDVLGIATVGEY

-170 DDRLNK
+170 DDRLDK

-182 ADFKQAIIDEVLDGV
+182 ADFKQAIIDEILDGV

-212 VDKNNPKI
+212 ADKNNPKI

-232 QLKTDNTLTTT
+232 QLKTDDDLTTT

-258 GDLSTLKTTDKT
+258 GD
-270 SIVDS
+270 
-275 MNELFDDKVNTT
+275 
-287 DVVDNLTST
+287 
-296 DIDKPLSA
+296 
-304 NQGKVLKDEIGDLN
+304 
-318 DLTTT
+318 
-323 NQNDLVSAINEHDIE
+323 
-338 IGDLTQLKTTN
+338 
-349 QTSLVE
+349 
-355 STNELVDEI
+355 
-364 GDKREFTPKHYELD
+364 KREFTPKHYELD
-378 NATGVYEV
+378 SATGVYEV
-386 VADNAEPF
+386 VADDADPF

-438 DNAILSAQLSGEEVD
+438 DNAIAQAQLGGEEVD

-523 AGAETSHTF
+523 AGVETSHTF

-558 YGAGTQKADNFG
+558 YGAGAQKADNFG

-620 TQRIN
+620 AQRIN

-633 VVACPSTK
+633 VIACPSTK

-661 LTTVQVSGATDGV
+661 LTTVQVSGATDGK

>member
-25 TREVVEDI
+25 TREVVVDI

-60 KLVNLTTP
+60 KLVDLTTP
-68 KWEELGSGS
+68 EWKELGSGS

-102 IYELDAEIG
+102 INELDAEIG

-170 DDRLNK
+170 DDRLDK

-182 ADFKQAIIDEVLDGV
+182 ADFKQAIIDEILDGV

-212 VDKNNPKI
+212 SDKNNPKI

-232 QLKTDNTLTTT
+232 QLKTDDDLTTT

-258 GDLSTLKTTDKT
+258 GD
-270 SIVDS
+270 
-275 MNELFDDKVNTT
+275 
-287 DVVDNLTST
+287 
-296 DIDKPLSA
+296 
-304 NQGKVLKDEIGDLN
+304 
-318 DLTTT
+318 
-323 NQNDLVSAINEHDIE
+323 
-338 IGDLTQLKTTN
+338 
-349 QTSLVE
+349 
-355 STNELVDEI
+355 
-364 GDKREFTPKHYELD
+364 KREFTPKHYELD
-378 NATGVYEV
+378 SATGVYEV

-406 KNNESTPFV
+406 KNNEGTPFV

-438 DNAILSAQLSGEEVD
+438 DNAIAQAQLGGEEVD

-558 YGAGTQKADNFG
+558 YGAGAQKADNFG

-661 LTTVQVSGATDGV
+661 LTTVQVSGATDGK

>member
-60 KLVNLTTP
+60 KLVDLTTS

-102 IYELDAEIG
+102 INELDSEIG

-129 DGTLTDNTTEIEE
+129 DGTLADNTTEIEE
-142 KDVLGIAAVGEY
+142 KDVLGIATVGEY

-170 DDRLNK
+170 DDRLDK

-212 VDKNNPKI
+212 SDKNNPKI

-232 QLKTDNTLTTT
+232 HLKTDNDLTTT

-258 GDLSTLKTTDKT
+258 GD
-270 SIVDS
+270 
-275 MNELFDDKVNTT
+275 
-287 DVVDNLTST
+287 
-296 DIDKPLSA
+296 
-304 NQGKVLKDEIGDLN
+304 
-318 DLTTT
+318 
-323 NQNDLVSAINEHDIE
+323 
-338 IGDLTQLKTTN
+338 
-349 QTSLVE
+349 
-355 STNELVDEI
+355 
-364 GDKREFTPKHYELD
+364 KREFTPKHYELD
-378 NATGVYEV
+378 SATGVYEV

-532 SPVDSETQAQLT
+532 SPIDSETQAQLT

-558 YGAGTQKADNFG
+558 YGAGAQKADNFG

-661 LTTVQVSGATDGV
+661 LTTVQVSGATDGK
-674 DLINYNVYTYVFAI
+674 DLIDYNVYTYVFAI

>member
-60 KLVNLTTP
+60 KLVDLTTP

-77 GGDLSD
+77 GSDLSD

-102 IYELDAEIG
+102 INELDAEIG
-111 NATHYEK
+111 NTTHYEK

-142 KDVLGIAAVGEY
+142 KDVLGIATVGEY

-170 DDRLNK
+170 DDRLDK

-182 ADFKQAIIDEVLDGV
+182 ADFKQAIIDEILDGV
-197 QPKYVTQAEYDSLSD
+197 QPKYVTQAEYDALSD
-212 VDKNNPKI
+212 TDKNNPKI

-227 PIVEY
+227 PVVEY
-232 QLKTDNTLTTT
+232 QLKTDDDLTTT

-258 GDLSTLKTTDKT
+258 GD
-270 SIVDS
+270 
-275 MNELFDDKVNTT
+275 
-287 DVVDNLTST
+287 
-296 DIDKPLSA
+296 
-304 NQGKVLKDEIGDLN
+304 
-318 DLTTT
+318 
-323 NQNDLVSAINEHDIE
+323 
-338 IGDLTQLKTTN
+338 
-349 QTSLVE
+349 
-355 STNELVDEI
+355 
-364 GDKREFTPKHYELD
+364 KREFTPKHYELD
-378 NATGVYEV
+378 SATGVYEV

-438 DNAILSAQLSGEEVD
+438 DNAITEAKLGGGEVD

-463 ALKTNDK
+463 TLKTNDK

-558 YGAGTQKADNFG
+558 YGAGAQKADNFG

-594 FYVADAGTVA
+594 FYVADAGTAA
-604 PTDSAEVR
+604 PTDSAGVR

-633 VVACPSTK
+633 VIACPSTK

-661 LTTVQVSGATDGV
+661 LTTVQVSGATDGK

>member
-60 KLVNLTTP
+60 KLVDLTTP

-102 IYELDAEIG
+102 INELDAEIG
-111 NATHYEK
+111 NTTHYEK

-142 KDVLGIAAVGEY
+142 KDVLGIATVGEY

-170 DDRLNK
+170 DDRLDK

-212 VDKNNPKI
+212 TDKNNPKI

-232 QLKTDNTLTTT
+232 QLKTDDDLTTT

-258 GDLSTLKTTDKT
+258 GD
-270 SIVDS
+270 
-275 MNELFDDKVNTT
+275 
-287 DVVDNLTST
+287 
-296 DIDKPLSA
+296 
-304 NQGKVLKDEIGDLN
+304 
-318 DLTTT
+318 
-323 NQNDLVSAINEHDIE
+323 
-338 IGDLTQLKTTN
+338 
-349 QTSLVE
+349 
-355 STNELVDEI
+355 
-364 GDKREFTPKHYELD
+364 KREFTPKHYELD
-378 NATGVYEV
+378 SATGVYEV

-438 DNAILSAQLSGEEVD
+438 DNAIAQAQLGGEEVD

-558 YGAGTQKADNFG
+558 YGAGAQKADNFG

-604 PTDSAEVR
+604 PTDSAGVR

-633 VVACPSTK
+633 VIACPGTK

-661 LTTVQVSGATDGV
+661 LTTVQVSGATDGK
-674 DLINYNVYTYVFAI
+674 DLIDYNVYTYVFAI

>member
-60 KLVNLTTP
+60 KLVDLTTS

-102 IYELDAEIG
+102 INELDAEIG
-111 NATHYEK
+111 NTTHYEK

-142 KDVLGIAAVGEY
+142 KDVLGIATVGEY

-170 DDRLNK
+170 DDRLDK

-212 VDKNNPKI
+212 ADKNNPKI

-232 QLKTDNTLTTT
+232 QLKTDDDLTTT

-258 GDLSTLKTTDKT
+258 GD
-270 SIVDS
+270 
-275 MNELFDDKVNTT
+275 
-287 DVVDNLTST
+287 
-296 DIDKPLSA
+296 
-304 NQGKVLKDEIGDLN
+304 
-318 DLTTT
+318 
-323 NQNDLVSAINEHDIE
+323 
-338 IGDLTQLKTTN
+338 
-349 QTSLVE
+349 
-355 STNELVDEI
+355 
-364 GDKREFTPKHYELD
+364 KREFTPKHYELD
-378 NATGVYEV
+378 SATGVYEV

-438 DNAILSAQLSGEEVD
+438 DNAIAQAQLGGEEVD

-558 YGAGTQKADNFG
+558 YGAGAQKADNFG

-612 ALTSFSTG
+612 ALTAFSTG

-633 VVACPSTK
+633 VIACPSTK

-661 LTTVQVSGATDGV
+661 LTTVQVSAATDGK
-674 DLINYNVYTYVFAI
+674 DLIYYNVYTYVFAI

>member
-60 KLVNLTTP
+60 KLVDLTTP

-102 IYELDAEIG
+102 INELDAEIG
-111 NATHYEK
+111 NTTHYEK

-142 KDVLGIAAVGEY
+142 KDVLGIATVGEY

-170 DDRLNK
+170 DDRLDK

-182 ADFKQAIIDEVLDGV
+182 ADFKQAIIDEILDGV

-212 VDKNNPKI
+212 ADKNNPKI

-232 QLKTDNTLTTT
+232 QLKTDDDLTTT

-258 GDLSTLKTTDKT
+258 GD
-270 SIVDS
+270 
-275 MNELFDDKVNTT
+275 
-287 DVVDNLTST
+287 
-296 DIDKPLSA
+296 
-304 NQGKVLKDEIGDLN
+304 
-318 DLTTT
+318 
-323 NQNDLVSAINEHDIE
+323 
-338 IGDLTQLKTTN
+338 
-349 QTSLVE
+349 
-355 STNELVDEI
+355 
-364 GDKREFTPKHYELD
+364 KREFTPKHYELD
-378 NATGVYEV
+378 SATGVYEV

-438 DNAILSAQLSGEEVD
+438 DNAIAQAQLGGEEVD

-558 YGAGTQKADNFG
+558 YGAGAQKADNFG

-612 ALTSFSTG
+612 ALTAFSTG

-633 VVACPSTK
+633 VIACPGTK

-661 LTTVQVSGATDGV
+661 LTTVQVSGATDGK
-674 DLINYNVYTYVFAI
+674 DLIDYNVYTYVFAI

>member
-1 MSDLFDKGIKLS
+1 MSGKKMKSRLGKDGFDYPYTSDLLVIDSDGKNVKTKIDDINTTIGIKGIDGKEEIFEHYEICQS
-13 SGFSLG
+13 TDDG
-19 AKSPLD
+19 AL
-25 TREVVEDI
+25 EVIDDSNVPNNNQ
-33 SERDALITSNIAYEG
+33 ITQTQANTFGGSFNIG
-48 MIVYVKTEKKHY
+48 DYVKYIPHQ
-60 KLVNLTTP
+60 NA
-68 KWEELGSGS
+68 
-77 GGDLSD
+77 
-83 YQKIDEDT
+83 IDKVDS
-91 LTTNDKTIPGA
+91 
-102 IYELDAEIG
+102 
-111 NATHYEK
+111 
-118 DDTNTGLIVVA
+118 TGLYLFIQ
-129 DGTLTDNTTEIEE
+129 NSI
-142 KDVLGIAAVGEY
+142 
-154 VKLVNA
+154 
-160 TGINKILEDT
+160 
-170 DDRLNK
+170 
-176 IETVKN
+176 
-182 ADFKQAIIDEVLDGV
+182 
-197 QPKYVTQAEYDSLSD
+197 TQA
-212 VDKNNPKI
+212 
-220 EYHITDA
+220 
-227 PIVEY
+227 
-232 QLKTDNTLTTT
+232 QL
-243 DKTTTGAINELDAEI
+243 
-258 GDLSTLKTTDKT
+258 
-270 SIVDS
+270 
-275 MNELFDDKVNTT
+275 
-287 DVVDNLTST
+287 
-296 DIDKPLSA
+296 
-304 NQGKVLKDEIGDLN
+304 
-318 DLTTT
+318 
-323 NQNDLVSAINEHDIE
+323 
-338 IGDLTQLKTTN
+338 
-349 QTSLVE
+349 
-355 STNELVDEI
+355 
-364 GDKREFTPKHYELD
+364 
-378 NATGVYEV
+378 
-386 VADNAEPF
+386 
-394 DELTQ
+394 
-399 VKLTDAN
+399 
-406 KNNESTPFV
+406 
-415 VGDKVNLVDEVTTKP
+415 
-430 ASGVFKYI
+430 
-438 DNAILSAQLSGEEVD
+438 GEEVD

-594 FYVADAGTVA
+594 FYVADAGTTA
-604 PTDSAEVR
+604 PINSSEVR

-633 VVACPSTK
+633 VIACPGTK

-661 LTTVQVSGATDGV
+661 LTTVQVSGATDGE

>member
-60 KLVNLTTP
+60 KLVDLTTP

-102 IYELDAEIG
+102 INELDAEIG
-111 NATHYEK
+111 NTTHYEK

-142 KDVLGIAAVGEY
+142 KDVLGIATVGEY

-170 DDRLNK
+170 DDRLDK

-182 ADFKQAIIDEVLDGV
+182 ADFKQAIIDEILDGV

-212 VDKNNPKI
+212 ADKNNPKI

-232 QLKTDNTLTTT
+232 QLKTDDDLTTT

-258 GDLSTLKTTDKT
+258 GD
-270 SIVDS
+270 
-275 MNELFDDKVNTT
+275 
-287 DVVDNLTST
+287 
-296 DIDKPLSA
+296 
-304 NQGKVLKDEIGDLN
+304 
-318 DLTTT
+318 
-323 NQNDLVSAINEHDIE
+323 
-338 IGDLTQLKTTN
+338 
-349 QTSLVE
+349 
-355 STNELVDEI
+355 
-364 GDKREFTPKHYELD
+364 KREFTPKHYELD
-378 NATGVYEV
+378 SAAGVYEV

-438 DNAILSAQLSGEEVD
+438 DNAIAQAQLGGEEVD

-558 YGAGTQKADNFG
+558 YGAGAQKADNFG

-612 ALTSFSTG
+612 ALTAFSTG

-661 LTTVQVSGATDGV
+661 LTTVQVSGATDGK
-674 DLINYNVYTYVFAI
+674 DLIDYNVYTYVFAI

>member
-60 KLVNLTTP
+60 KLVDLTTP
-68 KWEELGSGS
+68 EWKELGSGS

-102 IYELDAEIG
+102 INELDAEIG
-111 NATHYEK
+111 NTTHYEK

-142 KDVLGIAAVGEY
+142 KDVLGIATVGEY

-170 DDRLNK
+170 DDRLDK

-182 ADFKQAIIDEVLDGV
+182 ADFKQAIIDEILDGV

-212 VDKNNPKI
+212 ADKNNPKI

-232 QLKTDNTLTTT
+232 QLKTDDDLTTT

-258 GDLSTLKTTDKT
+258 GD
-270 SIVDS
+270 
-275 MNELFDDKVNTT
+275 
-287 DVVDNLTST
+287 
-296 DIDKPLSA
+296 
-304 NQGKVLKDEIGDLN
+304 
-318 DLTTT
+318 
-323 NQNDLVSAINEHDIE
+323 
-338 IGDLTQLKTTN
+338 
-349 QTSLVE
+349 
-355 STNELVDEI
+355 
-364 GDKREFTPKHYELD
+364 KREFTPKHYELD
-378 NATGVYEV
+378 SATGVYEV

-438 DNAILSAQLSGEEVD
+438 DNAIAQAQLGGEEVD

-558 YGAGTQKADNFG
+558 YGAGAQKADNFG

-633 VVACPSTK
+633 VIACPGTK

-661 LTTVQVSGATDGV
+661 LTTVQVSGATDGK
-674 DLINYNVYTYVFAI
+674 DLIDYNVYTYVFAI

>member
-60 KLVNLTTP
+60 KLVDLTTP

-102 IYELDAEIG
+102 INELDAEIG

-170 DDRLNK
+170 DDRLDK

-182 ADFKQAIIDEVLDGV
+182 ADFKQAIIDEILDGV

-212 VDKNNPKI
+212 TDKNNPKI

-232 QLKTDNTLTTT
+232 QLKTDNDLTTT

-258 GDLSTLKTTDKT
+258 GD
-270 SIVDS
+270 
-275 MNELFDDKVNTT
+275 
-287 DVVDNLTST
+287 
-296 DIDKPLSA
+296 
-304 NQGKVLKDEIGDLN
+304 
-318 DLTTT
+318 
-323 NQNDLVSAINEHDIE
+323 
-338 IGDLTQLKTTN
+338 
-349 QTSLVE
+349 
-355 STNELVDEI
+355 
-364 GDKREFTPKHYELD
+364 KREFTPKHYELD
-378 NATGVYEV
+378 SATGVYEV

-438 DNAILSAQLSGEEVD
+438 DNAIAQAQLGGEEVD

-558 YGAGTQKADNFG
+558 YGAGAQKADNFG

-661 LTTVQVSGATDGV
+661 LTTVQVSGATDGK

>member
-25 TREVVEDI
+25 TREVVKDI

-60 KLVNLTTP
+60 KLVDLTTP
-68 KWEELGSGS
+68 EWKELGSGS

-102 IYELDAEIG
+102 INELDAEIG
-111 NATHYEK
+111 NTTHYEK

-142 KDVLGIAAVGEY
+142 KDVLGIATVGEY

-170 DDRLNK
+170 DDRLDK

-182 ADFKQAIIDEVLDGV
+182 ADFKQAIIDEILDGV

-212 VDKNNPKI
+212 ADKNNPKI

-232 QLKTDNTLTTT
+232 QLKTDDDLTTT

-258 GDLSTLKTTDKT
+258 GD
-270 SIVDS
+270 
-275 MNELFDDKVNTT
+275 
-287 DVVDNLTST
+287 
-296 DIDKPLSA
+296 
-304 NQGKVLKDEIGDLN
+304 
-318 DLTTT
+318 
-323 NQNDLVSAINEHDIE
+323 
-338 IGDLTQLKTTN
+338 
-349 QTSLVE
+349 
-355 STNELVDEI
+355 
-364 GDKREFTPKHYELD
+364 KREFTPKHYELD
-378 NATGVYEV
+378 SATGVYEV

-438 DNAILSAQLSGEEVD
+438 DNAIAQAQLGGEEVD

-558 YGAGTQKADNFG
+558 YGAGAQKADNFG

-661 LTTVQVSGATDGV
+661 LTTVQVSGATDGK

>member
-60 KLVNLTTP
+60 KLVDLTTP
-68 KWEELGSGS
+68 EWKELGSGS

-102 IYELDAEIG
+102 INELDAEIG
-111 NATHYEK
+111 NTTHYEK

-142 KDVLGIAAVGEY
+142 KDVLGIATVGEY

-170 DDRLNK
+170 DDRLDK

-212 VDKNNPKI
+212 ADKNNPKI

-232 QLKTDNTLTTT
+232 QLKTDNDLTTT
-243 DKTTTGAINELDAEI
+243 DNTTTGAINELDA
-258 GDLSTLKTTDKT
+258 
-270 SIVDS
+270 
-275 MNELFDDKVNTT
+275 
-287 DVVDNLTST
+287 
-296 DIDKPLSA
+296 
-304 NQGKVLKDEIGDLN
+304 
-318 DLTTT
+318 
-323 NQNDLVSAINEHDIE
+323 
-338 IGDLTQLKTTN
+338 
-349 QTSLVE
+349 
-355 STNELVDEI
+355 EI

-378 NATGVYEV
+378 SATGVYEV

-406 KNNESTPFV
+406 KNNEGTPFV

-558 YGAGTQKADNFG
+558 YGAGAQKADNFG

-633 VVACPSTK
+633 VIACPSTK

-661 LTTVQVSGATDGV
+661 LTTVQVSGATDGK

>member
-25 TREVVEDI
+25 TREVVKDI

-60 KLVNLTTP
+60 KLVDLTTP

-102 IYELDAEIG
+102 INELDAEIG
-111 NATHYEK
+111 NVAHYEK

-142 KDVLGIAAVGEY
+142 KDVLGIATVGEY

-170 DDRLNK
+170 DDRLDK

-182 ADFKQAIIDEVLDGV
+182 ADFKQAIIDEILDGV

-212 VDKNNPKI
+212 ADKNNPKI

-232 QLKTDNTLTTT
+232 QLKTDDDLTTT

-258 GDLSTLKTTDKT
+258 GD
-270 SIVDS
+270 
-275 MNELFDDKVNTT
+275 
-287 DVVDNLTST
+287 
-296 DIDKPLSA
+296 
-304 NQGKVLKDEIGDLN
+304 
-318 DLTTT
+318 
-323 NQNDLVSAINEHDIE
+323 
-338 IGDLTQLKTTN
+338 
-349 QTSLVE
+349 
-355 STNELVDEI
+355 
-364 GDKREFTPKHYELD
+364 KREFTPKHYELD
-378 NATGVYEV
+378 SATGVYEV

-438 DNAILSAQLSGEEVD
+438 DNAIAQAQLGGEEVD

-558 YGAGTQKADNFG
+558 YGAGAQKADNFG

-633 VVACPSTK
+633 VIACPSTK

-661 LTTVQVSGATDGV
+661 LTTVQVSGATDGK
-674 DLINYNVYTYVFAI
+674 DLIDYNVYTYVFAI

>member
-60 KLVNLTTP
+60 KLVDLTTS

-102 IYELDAEIG
+102 INELDAEIG
-111 NATHYEK
+111 NTTHYEK

-142 KDVLGIAAVGEY
+142 KDVLGIATVGEY

-170 DDRLNK
+170 DDRLDK

-182 ADFKQAIIDEVLDGV
+182 ADFKQAIIDEILDGV

-212 VDKNNPKI
+212 SDKNNPKI

-232 QLKTDNTLTTT
+232 QLKTDDDLTTT

-258 GDLSTLKTTDKT
+258 GD
-270 SIVDS
+270 
-275 MNELFDDKVNTT
+275 
-287 DVVDNLTST
+287 
-296 DIDKPLSA
+296 
-304 NQGKVLKDEIGDLN
+304 
-318 DLTTT
+318 
-323 NQNDLVSAINEHDIE
+323 
-338 IGDLTQLKTTN
+338 
-349 QTSLVE
+349 
-355 STNELVDEI
+355 
-364 GDKREFTPKHYELD
+364 KREFTPKHYELD
-378 NATGVYEV
+378 SATGVYEV

-438 DNAILSAQLSGEEVD
+438 DNAIAQAQLGGEEVD

-558 YGAGTQKADNFG
+558 YGAGAQKADNFG

-612 ALTSFSTG
+612 ALTAFSTG

-633 VVACPSTK
+633 VIACPSTK

-661 LTTVQVSGATDGV
+661 LTTVQVSGATDGK
-674 DLINYNVYTYVFAI
+674 DLIDYNVYTYVFAI